1 MHLKEQTHS
10 PTTEVSK
17 LASARA
23 GGRKIMH
30 AGVPKKCD
38 KTPKTAALPAQTTNR
53 KTRYAQRACTPS
65 SPSTESTRSTR
76 PSHTTRELRAASRQQ
91 VITSRLRSL
100 RQALNRGT
108 SSQHA
113 TAGIHQHLRL
123 NARKHAV
130 QISR

>member
-38 KTPKTAALPAQTTNR
+38 KTGTHR
-53 KTRYAQRACTPS
+53 GYAKGARTPS
-65 SPSTESTRSTR
+65 RPSTESTRSTR
-76 PSHTTRELRAASRQQ
+76 PSHTTRELCAASRQQ

-100 RQALNRGT
+100 RQTLDRWA

-123 NARKHAV
+123 NAREHAV
-130 QISR
+130 